1 MAEPL
6 PATQATKAD
15 KIAEARRLYCGIG
28 LTVDDCPRMIGDVIA
43 TGIGVHPHTL
53 DAWIIKYKW
62 RRPRW
67 YRKRRPYPVRSE
79 VDLATMVGEEIDRA
93 ASQGSALATN
103 HVLARRLGYS
113 VTAVRIVLRD
123 LVAAGEIVTERDGPR
138 RRLRLRD
145 GRMTAWSVLADAEP
159 PDVALR
165 TMAARKETVLQA
177 LKAAACEGAPC
188 PSNHDLADRA
198 GCRRHRVDSL
208 IKELLAE
215 RAFRIERRRGN
226 QRRLFFADGTA
237 TDWSRVASARRR
249 AVDVSAA
256 WAVTTLR
263 RMGHASVFDVAVV
276 TGKAWGVTW
285 SVDGKLYDRAA
296 LIAYAG
302 ERRSDALRAM
312 GAAPEASGDRDA
324 ISGSAAR

>member
-1 MAEPL
+1 MTA
-6 PATQATKAD
+6 AFSSKAD

-43 TGIGVHPHTL
+43 AGIGVHPHTL
-53 DAWIIKYKW
+53 DAWIVKFGW

-67 YRKRRPYPVRSE
+67 YRKRRPYPPRGE
-79 VDLATMVGEEIDRA
+79 VDLATMIRQEIERA
-93 ASQGSALATN
+93 ASHGSALATN

-113 VTAVRIVLRD
+113 VTGVRIVLRD

-145 GRMTAWSVLADAEP
+145 GRLTAWSVLADAEP
-159 PDVALR
+159 PEAALR
-165 TMAARKETVLQA
+165 TQAIRKATVLQA
-177 LKAAACEGAPC
+177 LQEAASAGAPC

-198 GCRRHRVDSL
+198 GCCRHRIDSL
-208 IKELLAE
+208 IKECLA
-215 RAFRIERRRGN
+215 AGTFRIERRRGN

-237 TDWSRVASARRR
+237 TAWSLVRNRQVR
-249 AVDVSAA
+249 AVDVAA
-256 WAVTTLR
+256 AEAVTTLR